1 MNHTINISDIEQ
13 QTPEII
19 IVPLLNDMI
28 DQVLLMRKHHLA
40 RLNREYV
47 RRYRERKRQTDKSK
61 YMLQVREQKRRYRA
75 SQKSNHLPHK

>member
-47 RRYRERKRQTDKSK
+47 RRYRERKRQTDNSK
-61 YMLQVREQKRRYRA
+61 YMLQVRE
-75 SQKSNHLPHK
+75 